1 MNEWA
6 NGSSGGEGALPSGLQ
21 FQDSFF
27 PLSSCVAL
35 VLTWPNGRKG
45 MTVENSNCTKG
56 T

>member
-45 MTVENSNCTKG
+45 MTVENSNGTKG
-56 T
+56 I